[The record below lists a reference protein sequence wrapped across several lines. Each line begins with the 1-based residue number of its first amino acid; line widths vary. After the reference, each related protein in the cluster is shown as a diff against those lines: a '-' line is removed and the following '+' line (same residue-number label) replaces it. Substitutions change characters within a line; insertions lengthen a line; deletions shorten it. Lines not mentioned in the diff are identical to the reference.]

1 MLASHESIL
10 VDSRTTIWLHARS
23 RANLLKLLLSRLDI
37 YLSALS
43 AYEVAA
49 AFIYYRIGDPRNHIA
64 RLEKIYHI
72 IYPDREILSTAARI
86 SADLMYHGE
95 SRSDI
100 DVIIAATAISRN
112 LLLVSVNIQEYEV
125 FKKYG
130 LSTLSMEGLIKQVE
144 HSVEGRVP
152 PEGRP

>member
-1 MLASHESIL
+1 MSAPIESIL

-49 AFIYYRIGDPRNHIA
+49 AFIYYRIGDPRGHMA

-72 IYPDREILSTAARI
+72 VYPDREILSTAARI

-100 DVIIAATAISRN
+100 DVIVASTAISRN
-112 LLLVSVNIQEYEV
+112 LLLVSIRAQEYDM

-130 LSTLSMEGLIKQVE
+130 LSTLSMDGLIKQLE
-144 HSVEGRVP
+144 HGVEGRVP
-152 PEGRP
+152 PEGGS